1 MAENY
6 LAMAWLIPW
15 FYSQLD
21 KLREEDESYEGD
33 PTTDPKE
40 SFWTKKQNTAWLKAR
55 GLPVPQKSSATEL
68 RELVLEYLSSDSP
81 PEIVTKPT
89 VTGKGV
95 MSMLCS
101 AHRMYCLIMSRSVT
115 EEYLLKLDLQIKIF
129 LTKFHEFDAT
139 VKSKK
144 EKSMPGWNHPI
155 ILFASKIFLE

>member
-1 MAENY
+1 M
-6 LAMAWLIPW
+6 
-15 FYSQLD
+15 
-21 KLREEDESYEGD
+21 
-33 PTTDPKE
+33 
-40 SFWTKKQNTAWLKAR
+40 
-55 GLPVPQKSSATEL
+55 
-68 RELVLEYLSSDSP
+68 LEYLSSDSP

-101 AHRMYCLIMSRSVT
+101 AHPMYCLIMSRSVT

-144 EKSMPGWNHPI
+144 EKSMPGWISSYNFICLLNLPRIAKEYGPLRNLWEGGYQGEGFIRLVKPYMKSGFRINWEINVHKM
-155 ILFASKIFLE
+155 F